1 MTDPDTTVATSV
13 GFRAPPFCSQDP
25 SLWFSLLECGF
36 QASKITNSLTK
47 FTHAISHLPPELLPQ
62 ASAVIA
68 AAPTAAT
75 PYEDLKAALLKSL
88 QTSVATRLRELLSK
102 EELGD
107 EKPSQ
112 LLHRMKQLLADKYQT
127 FDKELF
133 KQLFY
138 QRLPSSMQ
146 RSLFSVKDNLD
157 ADALATLADDFMAT
171 LPPSHASSISVSSH
185 DSQLAHLTQLVSKLT
200 ADIANLKFQLQDRSR
215 SRSFT
220 PRRRRSS
227 SRSRTPGVCWYH
239 QTFGDKAMKC
249 VKPCTR
255 SSNPTSE

>member
-1 MTDPDTTVATSV
+1 MTDPDSTVATSV
-13 GFRAPPFCSQDP
+13 AFRAPPFCSQDP
-25 SLWFSLLECGF
+25 SLWFSLLECSF
-36 QASKITNSLTK
+36 KASKITNSLTK

-68 AAPTAAT
+68 AAPTADH
-75 PYEDLKAALLKSL
+75 PYEDLKATLLKIL

-112 LLHRMKQLLADKYQT
+112 LLSRMKQLLADKYQT
-127 FDKELF
+127 FDAELF

-138 QRLPSSMQ
+138 QRLPSSIQ

-157 ADALATLADDFMAT
+157 ADTLATLADDYMAT
-171 LPPSHASSISVSSH
+171 LPPPHASSISVSPQ
-185 DSQLAHLTQLVSKLT
+185 DSQLAQLTRLVSQLTSEMATLKL
-200 ADIANLKFQLQDRSR
+200 QLQNRSR
-215 SRSFT
+215 SRSST

-227 SRSRTPGVCWYH
+227 SRSRDPGVCWYH
-239 QTFGDKAMKC
+239 RTFGDKALKC
-249 VKPCTR
+249 VPPCTR
-255 SSNPTSE
+255 SSNHTSE